1 MIYQKQEGVPCFEC
15 TEYAQ
20 KSKDYVLLIP
30 VLNEADRIRKELK
43 RAFINKT
50 ADYADLVIC
59 DGGSEDGCTQETMLR
74 RLKVNTLL
82 VKHGAG
88 GQGAQLRMGIWWA
101 LQRGYKGVITID
113 GNNKDSI
120 EDVPRFI
127 EKLKEGYGL
136 VQGSRFVKGGRAINT
151 PFIRTVSIRLIHAP
165 VISMTAGQRF
175 TDTTNAYKAYSAAYL
190 KDERVKPLRDV
201 FMTYELLAYL
211 SVRAVQL
218 GYRACEIPV
227 TRAYPKT
234 GKVPTKISFLKGNS
248 GLIRILFK
256 NVLGAYNPR

>member
-50 ADYADLVIC
+50 ADYAYRVIC

-88 GQGAQLRMGIWWA
+88 GQGAQLRMGIW
-101 LQRGYKGVITID
+101 
-113 GNNKDSI
+113 
-120 EDVPRFI
+120 
-127 EKLKEGYGL
+127 
-136 VQGSRFVKGGRAINT
+136 
-151 PFIRTVSIRLIHAP
+151 
-165 VISMTAGQRF
+165 
-175 TDTTNAYKAYSAAYL
+175 
-190 KDERVKPLRDV
+190 
-201 FMTYELLAYL
+201 
-211 SVRAVQL
+211 
-218 GYRACEIPV
+218 
-227 TRAYPKT
+227 
-234 GKVPTKISFLKGNS
+234 
-248 GLIRILFK
+248 
-256 NVLGAYNPR
+256 